1 MDVKAAG
8 VYDPCVD
15 DGRAKFLKSFTIG
28 LAYFPDGTV
37 DDWGDLNPCDDEHR
51 TKLKDKGV
59 AISSFRVNVDEMA
72 LLRTPRQDEDGL
84 METQS
89 ATLLSVVA
97 YARGVRSIPR
107 VIRVKKAYPRREED
121 FEGKYG
127 RVSSLSLLTRFDEGK
142 LEDLQWENV
151 GCGACGSDQCLHVGI
166 NATDSR
172 NADYSCMLQNDTDC
186 DESSFTSGCADNGT
200 CPIPD
205 GSKEALQCQ
214 TSILMAFSGTDG
226 KSRFLNTGSSLGD
239 LAKHSVSDAFAE
251 AEL

>member
-84 METQS
+84 MEAQS

-107 VIRVKKAYPRREED
+107 VIRVKRTYPRPED
-121 FEGKYG
+121 FEGKHG

-172 NADYSCMLQNDTDC
+172 NADYSCMLQDDTDC
-186 DESSFTSGCADNGT
+186 ERSPGCASADT
-200 CPIPD
+200 CTIPD

-226 KSRFLNTGSSLGD
+226 KSRVLNTGSSLGD

>member
-15 DGRAKFLKSFTIG
+15 DDTVNFKKSFTIG

-84 METQS
+84 MKSQS
-89 ATLLSVVA
+89 APPPTLLSVVA

-107 VIRVKKAYPRREED
+107 VIRVKNAYPRREQD

-151 GCGACGSDQCLHVGI
+151 GCGACSSDQCLHVGI

-186 DESSFTSGCADNGT
+186 ESSFTY
-200 CPIPD
+200 D
-205 GSKEALQCQ
+205 GSKAALQCQ

-226 KSRFLNTGSSLGD
+226 KSRVLNTGSSLGD
-239 LAKHSVSDAFAE
+239 LAKHSMSDAFAE

>member
-28 LAYFPDGTV
+28 LAYFPNGTV

-51 TKLKDKGV
+51 TKLKDKDV
-59 AISSFRVNVDEMA
+59 AISSFRVNIDEMA

-84 METQS
+84 MEK

-200 CPIPD
+200 CLIPD

-226 KSRFLNTGSSLGD
+226 KSRVLNTGSSLGD